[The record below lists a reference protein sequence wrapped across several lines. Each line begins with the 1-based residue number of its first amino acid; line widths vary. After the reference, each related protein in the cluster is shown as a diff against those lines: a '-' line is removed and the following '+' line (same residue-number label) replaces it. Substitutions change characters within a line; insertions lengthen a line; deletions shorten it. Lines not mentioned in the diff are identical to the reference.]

1 MSTHSVTTTMP
12 EGLRCQIPYVG
23 NKFGIRRL
31 NNESPTH
38 TNALHSMI
46 SVDSIYLNS
55 IEVKI
60 RMHIR
65 CSQALMKKFCDQNV
79 LFMQMYFVKFEGK

>member
-1 MSTHSVTTTMP
+1 
-12 EGLRCQIPYVG
+12 
-23 NKFGIRRL
+23 
-31 NNESPTH
+31 
-38 TNALHSMI
+38 MI

-65 CSQALMKKFCDQNV
+65 CSQALMKKFGDQNV
-79 LFMQMYFVKFEGK
+79 LFMQMYFVMFEGK